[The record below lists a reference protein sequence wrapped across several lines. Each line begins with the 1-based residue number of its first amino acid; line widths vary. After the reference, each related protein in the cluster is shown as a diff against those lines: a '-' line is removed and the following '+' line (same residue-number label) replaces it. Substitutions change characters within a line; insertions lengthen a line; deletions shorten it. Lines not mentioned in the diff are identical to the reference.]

1 MENVGVL
8 RDRTRPFCRLDWFVM
23 ISLKSDATFT
33 GSLLLRLFL
42 YPSSLFSLHRS
53 TMVWNKQKSR
63 RKSWATRLS
72 VRSFARTAHSF
83 ACSGVLASLAPSAA
97 LTRSLARSLR
107 SLPRSWESEFLM
119 SQNHLVLSHSAFV
132 LPAWL
137 YWLCSLPV
145 STVSGTLSVYLSFC
159 VCHDLCVPPSLR
171 DASSYSDSV
180 SLALFLL
187 VSP

>member
-1 MENVGVL
+1 MSGASERASGRASGPVLYASIPELVGPSWGGRWMMENVGVL

-119 SQNHLVLSHSAFV
+119 SQNDLVLSHSAAF
-132 LPAWL
+132 
-137 YWLCSLPV
+137 
-145 STVSGTLSVYLSFC
+145 
-159 VCHDLCVPPSLR
+159 R
-171 DASSYSDSV
+171 R
-180 SLALFLL
+180 
-187 VSP
+187 